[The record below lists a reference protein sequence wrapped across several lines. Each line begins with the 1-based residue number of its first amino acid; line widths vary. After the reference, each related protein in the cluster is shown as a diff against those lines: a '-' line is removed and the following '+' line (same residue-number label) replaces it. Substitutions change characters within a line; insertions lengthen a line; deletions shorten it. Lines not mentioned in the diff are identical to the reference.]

1 MGKHDVCDMC
11 KRVRMHSGN
20 NTQHTVVL
28 FAVRVMCER
37 LVADRDYYYGVR
49 ALSLKVPVAGGQR
62 MRRKR
67 MRSLTTNAKW
77 APREAS
83 PRHGR
88 LFRLLAK
95 RYYLAEGGQSLLNL
109 KAHYI
114 LNEALVDV
122 FGPDVKSLP
131 ERMAAV
137 YRAVWAGDR
146 TTNRALFA
154 ALPSD
159 TLRLVDAN
167 GTWTNIATVGPA
179 CLRTGFAT
187 DCPCIDVLVEADS
200 AQPRVPMGG
209 VPGGCTACGTAA
221 TASCR
226 TCAGAPSFL

>member
-1 MGKHDVCDMC
+1 M
-11 KRVRMHSGN
+11 
-20 NTQHTVVL
+20 
-28 FAVRVMCER
+28 
-37 LVADRDYYYGVR
+37 
-49 ALSLKVPVAGGQR
+49 
-62 MRRKR
+62 
-67 MRSLTTNAKW
+67 
-77 APREAS
+77 
-83 PRHGR
+83 
-88 LFRLLAK
+88 
-95 RYYLAEGGQSLLNL
+95 
-109 KAHYI
+109 
-114 LNEALVDV
+114 

-146 TTNRALFA
+146 TTNRALFT

-200 AQPRVPMGG
+200 AQPRVPMRG

-226 TCAGAPSFL
+226 TCAGAASFH